1 MCISTSPHPVSAAT
15 AAMAGSDNAV
25 TSLITTAPAATAAAA
40 TTAFEVS
47 IETSAPDPASA
58 ATTGS
63 TRVISSSAS
72 TAEAPGTGALPTDV
86 DQVGTVSPH
95 LQAVGHRG
103 IVIEKVPAIGEGV
116 GG

>member
-1 MCISTSPHPVSAAT
+1 MCISTSPHPVSAVT

-72 TAEAPGTGALPTDV
+72 TAEAPGRVLSPPTSIRSAPSAHICKPWA
-86 DQVGTVSPH
+86 TAAS
-95 LQAVGHRG
+95 
-103 IVIEKVPAIGEGV
+103 
-116 GG
+116 